1 MTEWSNDKEVV
12 VLSHWRI
19 LHKLLTG
26 AALLGLILALLAFTS
41 FQGGY
46 SYRGVARSVSKR
58 ATEFPLAADFALR
71 VADLRATLISAHPY
85 YSLPGKPVGRVFEQ
99 SAFEQSLLRE
109 EFNSGF
115 AEVKNSLRNYRE
127 QLDNNTVAETY
138 IDDNRKERDTVRQIE
153 ESLER
158 IAGLNRNE
166 DWMLDN
172 LKLVD
177 LDAELEQL
185 HRLAN
190 ALPSYLQARMHNFA
204 GEVRGRYRTWII
216 LTWVST
222 IISYALLVVI
232 GFLFDRW
239 IFRPLRVLVR
249 ESRRVAGGEFSHRIQ
264 LHTHDEMAELANAM
278 NAMTARFQEIR
289 DDLNQQVKLRTKEVV
304 RSEQLAS
311 VGFLAAG
318 VAHEINN
325 PLASIAWSAESIE
338 RRLHCVISDD
348 DALPDAEHNPE
359 VGVLRKNLRR
369 IQDQAFRCKGITE
382 KLLDFSRMGHV
393 ERETTN
399 LAQLVQDVVEMV
411 QHLGDYREK
420 RVVFENTHAVFA
432 SINPQEITQVVL
444 NLITNALD
452 SLDADGAVHVQLS
465 QSDDAAELNVVD
477 NGCGMTD
484 EVLEHLF
491 EPFFTRRRGGK
502 GTGIGMSITY
512 RIIED
517 HGGLIQA
524 ASSGH
529 GCGSTIR
536 VTLPLKHDEQSTNHE
551 KQAA

>member
-1 MTEWSNDKEVV
+1 M
-12 VLSHWRI
+12 LSHWRI
-19 LHKLLTG
+19 LHKLLAG
-26 AALLGLILALLAFTS
+26 AALLGLILALLAFSS

-58 ATEFPLAADFALR
+58 ATELPLAADFALR

-138 IDDNRKERDTVRQIE
+138 IDDNRKERDTVLQIE

-177 LDAELEQL
+177 LDAELENL
-185 HRLAN
+185 HQLAN

-338 RRLHCVISDD
+338 RRLHGVISND
-348 DALPDAEHNPE
+348 DALSDTEHNPE
-359 VGVLRKNLRR
+359 IGVLRKNLRR

-399 LAQLVQDVVEMV
+399 LTQLVQDVVEMV

-420 RVVFENTHAVFA
+420 KVVFENTHAVFA

-465 QSDDAAELNVVD
+465 QSDDAAELSVVD

-524 ASSGH
+524 ASSGP

-536 VTLPLKHDEQSTNHE
+536 VTLPLKHDERSTNHE